1 MTSLNPMLSISDK
14 RMDKRTS
21 KEIRKVEKSRRA
33 VKGVLR
39 AFNPHNEQV
48 NLLILKDHLSE
59 NSISLR
65 EQNKEVIL

>member
-1 MTSLNPMLSISDK
+1 MTSLNPTLSISDK

-33 VKGVLR
+33 VKKGLQ
-39 AFNPHNEQV
+39 AFNPHYQQV

-59 NSISLR
+59 NSISKR
-65 EQNKEVIL
+65 KQNEGEIL